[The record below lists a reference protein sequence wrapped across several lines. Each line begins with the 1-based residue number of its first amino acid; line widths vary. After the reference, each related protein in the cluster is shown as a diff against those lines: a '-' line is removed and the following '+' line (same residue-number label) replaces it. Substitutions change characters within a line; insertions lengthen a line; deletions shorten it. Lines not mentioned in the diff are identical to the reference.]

1 MTETVSAPRESPPWL
16 KAVVDYLGPVAFL
29 VGFFVM
35 GRNLLFATWWLVGG
49 SAVALLLSLIVVRR
63 VPPMPLIWGGAA
75 LVFGT
80 LSLIFHDTTFVKM
93 KTTFVDVALAAA
105 LFIGLRLGKNP
116 LKLMMGEALKLTDR
130 GWRTLTLR
138 YAAFFLAMA
147 VLNEIIWRTQP
158 ETTWVLFRM
167 PGLLIL
173 AGLFAVTQL
182 PMMMKDMK
190 AAEALAKLT
199 ELQE

>member
-1 MTETVSAPRESPPWL
+1 MTDAAPAVRESPPWL

-63 VPPMPLIWGGAA
+63 VPPMPLVWGGSA
-75 LVFGT
+75 LIFGT

-93 KTTFVDVALAAA
+93 KTTFVDLTLAAA
-105 LFIGLRLGKNP
+105 LFIGMRLGKNP
-116 LKLMMGEALKLTDR
+116 LKIMMGEALKLTET

-158 ETTWVLFRM
+158 DATWVLFRM

-173 AGLFAVTQL
+173 AALFAMTQL

-190 AAEALAKLT
+190 AAEAVAKLT

>member
-1 MTETVSAPRESPPWL
+1 MTQTESLRRESPPWL

-29 VGFFVM
+29 IGFFVM

-75 LVFGT
+75 LIFGT

-93 KTTFVDVALAAA
+93 KTTFVDLALASA
-105 LFIGLRLGKNP
+105 LFIGLRIGKNP
-116 LKLMMGEALKLTDR
+116 LKLMMGDALKLTET
-130 GWRTLTLR
+130 GWRKLTIR
-138 YAAFFLAMA
+138 YGLFFLAMA

-158 ETTWVLFRM
+158 DSVWVLFRM

-173 AGLFAVTQL
+173 AALFAVTQL

-190 AAEALAKLT
+190 AAEAAAALT